1 LPLQSGLNRILVPA
15 ALLLA
20 AAALVVSAGQEEKRI
35 SVYSN
40 IANYSLPVA
49 SHGGVDYIGLLEILE
64 PLGSVNAQAD
74 GQKWKLRYNRID
86 GEFTAGAKHARIGGR
101 DFDLTSNFLLEN
113 GRGLVPL
120 SSLTGLLPR
129 FLGGPVNF
137 HADSRRLFVGSAG
150 VHFTAQVKG
159 SPPALVMEFT
169 SPVNPMIATEP
180 GMLRMQFTHEPVL
193 GPGSSTLTF
202 NSPVIPSATY
212 SESNGAAEVAIR
224 GSVPLFARF
233 GDDGRTITIEA
244 APEPS
249 AHAAEPKQSPLAA
262 EPARQTPP
270 VAASLTGPRK
280 FFVVVDAS
288 HGGSEPGA
296 ALSAQL
302 LEKDVTLALAKRLRQ
317 ELESRGLPTM
327 LLRDSDTMLTLD
339 QRASLANSTHPAIY
353 ICIHA
358 SSDGNGVR
366 LYTALMRNIADSRG
380 PFLTWETAQSPFL
393 RSSEAAEVSLAAA
406 LEKTQVP
413 VRRLTAALRP
423 LSNLIAPAIAVEI
436 APPAAD
442 VSELNSATYQQQI
455 CSSIASGIAGMRDK
469 LEAGR

>member
-1 LPLQSGLNRILVPA
+1 MNRILALA

-20 AAALVVSAGQEEKRI
+20 AAALLVSAGQQEKRV
-35 SVYSN
+35 SVYSSV
-40 IANYSLPVA
+40 ANYSLPVA
-49 SHGGVDYIGLLEILE
+49 SHDGVDYVGLLEILE
-64 PLGSVNAQAD
+64 PLGSVNAKAD
-74 GQKWKLRYNRID
+74 GQKWKLHYNRID
-86 GEFTAGAKHARIGGR
+86 GEFTAGAKHARIAGR
-101 DFDLTSNFLLEN
+101 DLDLSSNFVLEN

-120 SSLTGLLPR
+120 SSLANLLPR

-137 HADSRRLFVGSAG
+137 HADSRRLFVGTAG

-180 GMLRMQFTHEPVL
+180 GVLRMQFTHEPVVS
-193 GPGSSTLTF
+193 PGSSTLTF
-202 NSPVIPSATY
+202 NSPVIPSAIY

-233 GDDGRTITIEA
+233 SDDGRKITIEA
-244 APEPS
+244 APEAN
-249 AHAAEPKQSPLAA
+249 AHAAEPKQNLPSA
-262 EPARQTPP
+262 EPALQVPP
-270 VAASLTGPRK
+270 VAPSLLGPRK

-288 HGGSEPGA
+288 HGGGESGA

-317 ELESRGLPTM
+317 ELESRGLPTL
-327 LLRDSDTMLTLD
+327 LLRDTDTTLTLD
-339 QRASLANSTHPAIY
+339 QRASLVNSTHPAIY

-393 RSSEAAEVSLAAA
+393 RSSEAAESGLAAA

-413 VRRLTAALRP
+413 VRSLTAALRP
-423 LSNLIAPAIAVEI
+423 LSNVIAPAVAVEI

-442 VSELNSATYQQQI
+442 VSELNSITYQQLI
-455 CSSIASGIAGMRDK
+455 CSSIASGIVGMRDK
-469 LEAGR
+469 LEASR